1 MAATKLKLIIFANTS
16 WHVLNFRLPLIKE
29 LQKHGVSVTV
39 VAPRDES
46 THAIADAG
54 VRYQHMTVGRKTLN
68 PLRDLLLV
76 FRVYR
81 LYRRESPDIVFHNT
95 IKPVIYGSIAAHWAG
110 VKNIVDMIPGLGYIF
125 TGNQM
130 AQRILRP
137 LVKFMYRLALKR
149 SHAVIFQNP
158 DDSSYFR
165 EHNIVEPEKSR
176 VIFGSGVDIDHF
188 FFVEPDEEKTGCT
201 FLLFGRMLWDKGV
214 GEFVSAARLVK
225 RRYPDTRFVLLGII
239 DKDNPSHIPE
249 RVIRTWAEA
258 GDIEYAGSAKDVRE
272 VLSGTDVVVL
282 PSYYR
287 EGVPKSLLEA
297 AAMGKPVI
305 TTDMPGC
312 REAVVNNKTGLL
324 VTAKDVDGLVNAMFR
339 MIADRKMR
347 AQMGR
352 EGRRFVAESFDVR
365 NVNRQILETLK
376 IRSLAD

>member
-1 MAATKLKLIIFANTS
+1 
-16 WHVLNFRLPLIKE
+16 
-29 LQKHGVSVTV
+29 
-39 VAPRDES
+39 
-46 THAIADAG
+46 
-54 VRYQHMTVGRKTLN
+54 MTVGRKTLN
-68 PLRDLLLV
+68 PFRDLLLV

-81 LYRRESPDIVFHNT
+81 LYRSESPDIVFHNT

-130 AQRILRP
+130 PQRILRP
-137 LVKFMYRLALKR
+137 LVKFMYRLALRR

-158 DDSSYFR
+158 DDSTYFR

-225 RRYPDTRFVLLGII
+225 QRYPDTRFVLLGII

-249 RVIRTWAEA
+249 RVIRKWSEA

-272 VLSGTDVVVL
+272 VLGEADVVVL

-297 AAMGKPVI
+297 AAMGKAVI

-324 VTAKDVDGLVNAMFR
+324 VTAKDVDDLVNAMCR
-339 MIADRKMR
+339 MITDRKMR
-347 AQMGR
+347 ARMGR

-365 NVNRQILETLK
+365 NVNRQILETLR
-376 IRSLAD
+376 IRSLMD